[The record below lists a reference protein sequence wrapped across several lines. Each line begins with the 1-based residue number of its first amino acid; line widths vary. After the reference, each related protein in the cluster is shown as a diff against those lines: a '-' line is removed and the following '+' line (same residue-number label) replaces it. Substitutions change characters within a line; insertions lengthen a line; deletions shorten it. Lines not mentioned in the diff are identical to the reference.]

1 MNPVA
6 ALLCWLFQLPPL
18 QAMRWGARSMLEFTL
33 LALIDPETQT
43 LRRLDDAY
51 LGFLHRCI
59 ATAAVLIDHVVGA
72 RAIEL
77 GGGGASD
84 HRRSLPDLPHKP
96 CDQAAMIR
104 RACDLLHRL
113 DHLEAA
119 ARRLTRRFEAERA
132 EAQRIGRIAGLPADA
147 LAPAC
152 AGLLAACLAAVDPA
166 GERALE
172 LSG

>member
-18 QAMRWGARSMLEFTL
+18 QAMRWGARSMLEFIL

-59 ATAAVLIDHVVGA
+59 ATAAMLIDHVVGA

-77 GGGGASD
+77 SGGAASG

-104 RACDLLHRL
+104 RACDLLQRL
-113 DHLEAA
+113 DRFEAA
-119 ARRLTRRFEAERA
+119 ARRLVRRFEAERA
-132 EAQRIGRIAGLPADA
+132 EAQRIGRIAGLPAN
-147 LAPAC
+147 APAP
-152 AGLLAACLAAVDPA
+152 ADVELDSALLATRVLMSV
-166 GERALE
+166 RALE